1 MTSKTFL
8 RKGANLKYDP
18 LQRVKEARDARKY
31 EKEMVRQAR
40 RRAFSPPQISVEQL
54 EEQVGHNQ
62 QANHSYEEYEENR
75 PKIEQK
81 RSKDVNE
88 LAIPRSLEKQRH
100 QSVSH
105 IIHETEVSPLF
116 CLTRTAAVVACEP
129 HSGHPARAREDAHP
143 HLQRAAQEQVLQASW
158 LDQELGQTATILP
171 CPAARGLRERPLR
184 RNEDAAR
191 G

>member
-100 QSVSH
+100 
-105 IIHETEVSPLF
+105 
-116 CLTRTAAVVACEP
+116 
-129 HSGHPARAREDAHP
+129 
-143 HLQRAAQEQVLQASW
+143 
-158 LDQELGQTATILP
+158 
-171 CPAARGLRERPLR
+171 
-184 RNEDAAR
+184 
-191 G
+191 